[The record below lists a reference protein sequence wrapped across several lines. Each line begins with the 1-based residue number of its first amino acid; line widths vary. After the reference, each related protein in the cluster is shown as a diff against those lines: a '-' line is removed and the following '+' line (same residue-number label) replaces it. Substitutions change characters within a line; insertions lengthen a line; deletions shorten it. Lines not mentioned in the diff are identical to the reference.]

1 MNYTELARSM
11 DPALV
16 VVLSEHLS
24 QVAKHP
30 ESFPHSENIS
40 HSEAAWLMA
49 QNGFLELEHKFEAL
63 LSEWQAKWEQRFE
76 IEGTASAVAS
86 GAKEIK
92 KIKNSKEREKR
103 AKDLYS
109 KTVHLMIDDVEKYIV
124 SLGNRVDF
132 LQENIRNAW
141 HKNCSGDSWSKILP
155 AIENS
160 FQSYEESFFYNAREL
175 FFEGRKDSVPI
186 AKQEFLKSIMAND
199 NCDLI
204 LNFYFS
210 KILRR
215 VSKISSELCRFYS
228 KKWALY
234 ARGFSC
240 RQNLLP
246 LG

>member
-1 MNYTELARSM
+1 M

-24 QVAKHP
+24 QIAKEP
-30 ESFPHSENIS
+30 ENLPHSENIS
-40 HSEAAWLMA
+40 QSEAAWLMA
-49 QNGFLELEHKFEAL
+49 QNDFLDLEQKFNAL
-63 LSEWQAKWEQRFE
+63 LYEWQAKWQQRFE
-76 IEGTASAVAS
+76 IEGTASVVAE
-86 GAKEIK
+86 GAREIR
-92 KIKNSKEREKR
+92 KIKHSKEREKQAR
-103 AKDLYS
+103 DLYS

-124 SLGNRVDF
+124 SLNNRIDF
-132 LQENIRNAW
+132 LQENVRNAW
-141 HKNCSGDSWSKILP
+141 YKSCSGNSWSKILP

-160 FQSYEESFFYNAREL
+160 FQSYEDAFFYSKREQ
-175 FFEGRKDSVPI
+175 FFESQKDSAPI
-186 AKQEFLKSIMAND
+186 ARQEFLRSIMAND

-228 KKWALY
+228 KKWTLY